1 MTCPYIDVPD
11 LPKDERNCPV
21 CFDPYH
27 HLSDRVRDDEAKV
40 AQRLPCGH
48 YLCNHCLCK
57 WLDPFE
63 ESNNNT
69 CPFDRSVLFPQL
81 PHFLDTEGIQGRVDL
96 VDWLNGARGRHPV
109 GAERDRTAGVK
120 AMLVERR
127 LEEAIEELELDRCKA
142 DSLMQSGI
150 SACEMDAAGLFA
162 HRRELLLFERR
173 LTMVGAIAHS
183 MEERMRLSTLRAR
196 LQRMTERQARD
207 LGTVQGMWDAMNE
220 LGGGEIARGKRR

>member
-1 MTCPYIDVPD
+1 
-11 LPKDERNCPV
+11 
-21 CFDPYH
+21 
-27 HLSDRVRDDEAKV
+27 
-40 AQRLPCGH
+40 
-48 YLCNHCLCK
+48 
-57 WLDPFE
+57 
-63 ESNNNT
+63 
-69 CPFDRSVLFPQL
+69 
-81 PHFLDTEGIQGRVDL
+81 
-96 VDWLNGARGRHPV
+96 
-109 GAERDRTAGVK
+109 
-120 AMLVERR
+120 MLVERR

-207 LGTVQGMWDAMNE
+207 LGIVQGMWDAMNE